1 MSDYNEFDFEDDDT
15 GDSSGSMDG
24 FDGGYDDSFSD
35 DYDDFQDDDFQDDDS
50 GEETNRTFWI
60 IAGILGALLVLAL
73 VCMVVYAMVLMPQR
87 RDAQSTQVAE
97 INMQNTSIALAAEM
111 TAQAQAWTQTPTITN
126 TPLPA
131 SPTPSKTPVVAPTN
145 TPISGTGVA
154 TQDPR
159 TATVAALLTQQAG
172 TLTAV
177 APTPTIPNTGFA
189 DDFGIPGLL
198 ALAGAL
204 IVVIFLARRLRSSG

>member
-1 MSDYNEFDFEDDDT
+1 MSDYNKFGFEDDDT

-24 FDGGYDDSFSD
+24 FDVGYDDSFSD
-35 DYDDFQDDDFQDDDS
+35 DYDDFQEDDFEEESS
-50 GEETNRTFWI
+50 GDNNRTFWL
-60 IAGILGALLVLAL
+60 IAGILGAILVLAL
-73 VCMVVYAMVLMPQR
+73 VCMVVYAMVFMPQR

-111 TAQAQAWTQTPTITN
+111 TAQAQAWTYTPTVTN
-126 TPLPA
+126 TPAPA
-131 SPTPSKTPVVAPTN
+131 TPTASNTPVVAPTN
-145 TPISGTGVA
+145 TPIPGTAVA

-159 TATVAALLTQQAG
+159 TATVSALLTQQAA
-172 TLTAV
+172 TLTAIG
-177 APTPTIPNTGFA
+177 PTPTMPDTGFA

-204 IVVIFLARRLRSSG
+204 IVVIFLARRLRNSG

>member
-1 MSDYNEFDFEDDDT
+1 MVNYNDEFDFADDT
-15 GDSSGSMDG
+15 VDDSSGMDG
-24 FDGGYDDSFSD
+24 FDGGYDDSFD
-35 DYDDFQDDDFQDDDS
+35 DDFDDFQDDDFQGSDDGND
-50 GEETNRTFWI
+50 NRTFWI
-60 IAGILGALLVLAL
+60 IAGVLGAILVLAL
-73 VCMVVYAMVLMPQR
+73 VCMVVYAMMFMPQR

-111 TAQAQAWTQTPTITN
+111 TAQAQAWTYTPTVTN
-126 TPLPA
+126 TPLPVT
-131 SPTPSKTPVVAPTN
+131 PTPSKTPVVAPTN
-145 TPISGTGVA
+145 TPIPGTTVA

-159 TATVAALLTQQAG
+159 TATVSALLTQQAA

-177 APTPTIPNTGFA
+177 APTPTIPDTGFA

-204 IVVIFLARRLRSSG
+204 VVVMFLARRLRSSG